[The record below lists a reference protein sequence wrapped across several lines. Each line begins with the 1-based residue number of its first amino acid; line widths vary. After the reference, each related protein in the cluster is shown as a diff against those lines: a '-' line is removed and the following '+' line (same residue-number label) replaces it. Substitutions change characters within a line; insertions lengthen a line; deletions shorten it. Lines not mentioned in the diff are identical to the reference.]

1 MFKFNAV
8 QNKKVVEYTISI
20 EQKTRL
26 MVVEQKFP
34 NEEYPRYIRLTGQQ
48 VERLKRIVFVG
59 RFASN
64 TIPINLF
71 SIEDGNTFVLV
82 CRENNQVIRIPHSEM
97 SKVFGYYDKHAQHIA
112 RLDCMFRSRR

>member
-48 VERLKRIVFVG
+48 VEKLKRIVFVG

-64 TIPINLF
+64 TIPVNRF

-82 CRENNQVIRIPHSEM
+82 CRENNQVIRIPHAEM
-97 SKVFGYYDKHAQHIA
+97 SKVFGYYDKHVQHIA